1 MANGEPPDHLPAACE
16 IPKRESEAALS
27 SRLPLTLACADME
40 IIRPL
45 KEGVVRPDGID
56 LTVVTDMDSIERHSR
71 FLQKHEFDVAEI
83 SLSSFMIARDHGFPA
98 AAIPV
103 FMSRRFGHGFMYVNA
118 SKGIRTPAD
127 LIGRKVGVKQLQFT
141 VNVLIRGILQHEYG
155 VPQTSME
162 WFAELDEIMEFAPP
176 PGMKVNRLGS
186 GQSVEA
192 MLAAG
197 ELDAVFHPDRIEPIR
212 KKDPRVA
219 QLFPNFKE
227 EEIAYFRKT
236 GMFPIMHL
244 MAIRQEI
251 VESHPWAAA
260 NLFNAF
266 NEAKRIAMKRMESPR
281 QVPLVWYRAAWE
293 EQEEIVG
300 ADPWEYGGTER
311 NVKNVNT
318 IAGYAHEQ
326 GLTKQKYTFKDLFPG
341 F

>member
-1 MANGEPPDHLPAACE
+1 MR
-16 IPKRESEAALS
+16 KRGRLVQ

-45 KEGVVRPDGID
+45 KAGLVRPEGID
-56 LTVVTDMDSIERHSR
+56 LTVVTNMDSIERHSR
-71 FLQKHEFDVAEI
+71 FFQKGEFDVAEI
-83 SLSSFMIARDHGFPA
+83 SLSSFMIARDRGFPA
-98 AAIPV
+98 TAIPV
-103 FMSRRFGHGFMYVNA
+103 FMSRRFGHGFIYVNT

-127 LIGRKVGVKQLQFT
+127 LIGRKIGVKQLQFT
-141 VNVLIRGILQHEYG
+141 VNVLIRGILEHDYG
-155 VPQTSME
+155 VPQTSIE
-162 WFAELDEIMEFAPP
+162 WFSELAELLEFAPP
-176 PGMKVNRLGS
+176 PSMKINRLSS

-197 ELDAVFHPDRIEPIR
+197 DIYAMMHPDRIEPIR

-219 QLFPNFKE
+219 QLFPNFKD

-251 VESHPWAAA
+251 VESHPWVAV

-293 EQEEIVG
+293 EQEEIIG
-300 ADPWEYGGTER
+300 PDPWEYGGSER
-311 NVKNVNT
+311 NVRNVNT

-326 GLTKQKYTFKDLFPG
+326 GLTRQQFTFDKLFAQFEG
-341 F
+341 GLQLGR

>member
-1 MANGEPPDHLPAACE
+1 M
-16 IPKRESEAALS
+16 S

-45 KEGVVRPDGID
+45 KEGAVRPEGID
-56 LTVVTDMDSIERHSR
+56 LTVVTNMDSIERHSR
-71 FLQKHEFDVAEI
+71 FLQKHEFDLAEI
-83 SLSSFMIARDHGFPA
+83 SLSSFMIAREQGLSG

-103 FMSRRFGHGFMYVNA
+103 FMSRRFGHGFIYVNT

-141 VNVLIRGILQHEYG
+141 VNVLIRGILEHDYG
-155 VPQTSME
+155 VPQTSIE
-162 WFAELDEIMEFAPP
+162 WVCELDEILEFAPP
-176 PGMKVNRLGS
+176 PGMKITRLS
-186 GQSVEA
+186 KGQKVEA
-192 MLAAG
+192 MLASG
-197 ELDAVFHPDRIEPIR
+197 ELDAMMHPDRIEPIR

-219 QLFPNFKE
+219 QLFPNFKD

-244 MAIRQEI
+244 MAIRQEL
-251 VESHPWAAA
+251 VERHPWVAT
-260 NLFNAF
+260 NMFNAF

-300 ADPWEYGGTER
+300 PDPWEYGGTER

-326 GLTKQKYTFKDLFPG
+326 GLTKQKFTYDDLFPQV
-341 F
+341 FSEAQARV

>member
-1 MANGEPPDHLPAACE
+1 MA
-16 IPKRESEAALS
+16 SQ
-27 SRLPLTLACADME
+27 LPLTLACADME

-45 KEGVVRPDGID
+45 KEGIVRPEGID
-56 LTVVTDMDSIERHSR
+56 LTVVTNMDSVERHSR
-71 FLQKHEFDVAEI
+71 FLQKQEFDIAEI

-103 FMSRRFGHGFMYVNA
+103 FMSRRFGHGFIYINT

-155 VPQTSME
+155 VSQTSIE
-162 WFAELDEIMEFAPP
+162 WVVEHEELLEFTPP
-176 PGMKVNRLGS
+176 PGMKITQLGK
-186 GQSVEA
+186 GQSVEK
-192 MLAAG
+192 MLAEG
-197 ELDAVFHPDRIEPIR
+197 DIDAMMHPDRIDPIR
-212 KKDPRVA
+212 KKDPRVG
-219 QLFPNFKE
+219 QLFPHFKE

-244 MAIRQEI
+244 MAIRQEV

-266 NEAKRIAMKRMESPR
+266 NEAKKIAMKRMESPR

-293 EQEEIVG
+293 EQEDIVG
-300 ADPWEYGGTER
+300 SDPWEYGGSER

-326 GLTKQKYTFKDLFPG
+326 GLTRQKFTFEDLFPSFARLQSSG
-341 F
+341 

>member
-1 MANGEPPDHLPAACE
+1 M
-16 IPKRESEAALS
+16 S
-27 SRLPLTLACADME
+27 SPLPLTLACADME

-45 KEGVVRPDGID
+45 KEGVVQPDGIE
-56 LTVVTDMDSIERHSR
+56 LTVVTNMDSIERHSR
-71 FLQKHEFDVAEI
+71 FLQKNEFDIAEI
-83 SLSSFMIARDHGFPA
+83 SLSSFLIARDHGFPYS
-98 AAIPV
+98 AIPV
-103 FMSRRFGHGFMYVNA
+103 FMSRRFGHGFIYINT

-141 VNVLIRGILQHEYG
+141 VNVLIRGILDHDYG
-155 VPQTSME
+155 VPQTSIE
-162 WFAELDEIMEFAPP
+162 WFCELDELLEFVPP
-176 PGMKVNRLGS
+176 PGMKINRLRK

-197 ELDAVFHPDRIEPIR
+197 ELDAMMHPDRIEPIR

-219 QLFPNFKE
+219 QLFPNYKD

-244 MAIRQEI
+244 MAVRQE
-251 VESHPWAAA
+251 VAEAHPSVAI
-260 NLFNAF
+260 NMFNAF

-293 EQEEIVG
+293 EQGEIVG

-311 NVKNVNT
+311 NIKNVNT
-318 IAGYAHEQ
+318 ITGYAHEQ
-326 GLTKQKYTFKDLFPG
+326 GLTRRKFTYDDLFPG
-341 F
+341 FAP